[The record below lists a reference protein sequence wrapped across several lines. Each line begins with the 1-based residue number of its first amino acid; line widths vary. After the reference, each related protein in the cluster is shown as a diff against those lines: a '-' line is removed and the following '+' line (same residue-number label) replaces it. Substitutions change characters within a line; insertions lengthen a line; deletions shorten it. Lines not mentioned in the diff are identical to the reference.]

1 MRIIAVMSPK
11 GGIGKTTTSDSIAYM
26 LGEEQGKRVLVL
38 DGDPQGDTSKTF
50 GVFEPD
56 GIGMSELLEKHECVG
71 GTYKTGDLI
80 RPTEYSHVDIIPA
93 NGYLMKTDMN
103 LLLKSEDNQVTRLRE
118 ALEEVADAYDYCICD
133 CGRLLDMVV
142 INILISAELIIA
154 PVKVGGYE
162 IEALQNLEEQIED
175 LRDINPDLRIK
186 ALMTMRQK
194 NKTSL
199 EVEEWLKADSGFD
212 MFVTPVRRSIVAEKS
227 TTAMMPLPKFS
238 KRGIVSQD
246 YRWFDSKK
254 MQQYFNVE
262 IEEKAAVAACASDY
276 FEKYNN
282 IPEALKETE
291 NIVDAVLAE
300 LEKRN
305 SAATQAE
312 EQRIEAE
319 KREILDDLYLY
330 GM

>member
-1 MRIIAVMSPK
+1 MSPK

-26 LGEEQGKRVLVL
+26 LGEEQEKRVLVL

-50 GVFEPD
+50 GVYEPD

-118 ALEEVADAYDYCICD
+118 ALEEVSDAYDYCVCD

-142 INILISAELIIA
+142 INILIAAELIIA

-175 LRDINPDLRIK
+175 LRDINPDLRMEAYDDDLILIATK
-186 ALMTMRQK
+186 GKKDIR
-194 NKTSL
+194 
-199 EVEEWLKADSGFD
+199 
-212 MFVTPVRRSIVAEKS
+212 IVAAGHGNRFEDIENQLIGEKGKGWRELIAGAIDNAYDRLVAS
-227 TTAMMPLPKFS
+227 TPPQTEEEKTHCEMIKEAVKGMFINESRTAAEAEFIKTH
-238 KRGIVSQD
+238 IVD
-246 YRWFDSKK
+246 YEKIFDVCMNGDDLEFKKGLVRLQK
-254 MQQYFNVE
+254 MQNEYVMQRE
-262 IEEKAAVAACASDY
+262 REETAN
-276 FEKYNN
+276 E
-282 IPEALKETE
+282 
-291 NIVDAVLAE
+291 
-300 LEKRN
+300 
-305 SAATQAE
+305 
-312 EQRIEAE
+312 
-319 KREILDDLYLY
+319 
-330 GM
+330 

>member
-118 ALEEVADAYDYCICD
+118 AL
-133 CGRLLDMVV
+133 RLRFFSV
-142 INILISAELIIA
+142 SAQSREMR
-154 PVKVGGYE
+154 KRTHRKMR
-162 IEALQNLEEQIED
+162 NREQQ
-175 LRDINPDLRIK
+175 P
-186 ALMTMRQK
+186 T
-194 NKTSL
+194 
-199 EVEEWLKADSGFD
+199 
-212 MFVTPVRRSIVAEKS
+212 
-227 TTAMMPLPKFS
+227 
-238 KRGIVSQD
+238 
-246 YRWFDSKK
+246 RW
-254 MQQYFNVE
+254 
-262 IEEKAAVAACASDY
+262 
-276 FEKYNN
+276 
-282 IPEALKETE
+282 
-291 NIVDAVLAE
+291 
-300 LEKRN
+300 
-305 SAATQAE
+305 
-312 EQRIEAE
+312 
-319 KREILDDLYLY
+319 
-330 GM
+330 

>member
-1 MRIIAVMSPK
+1 MKIIAVMSPK

-26 LGEEQGKRVLVL
+26 LGEEQEKRVLVL

-50 GVFEPD
+50 GVYEPD

-118 ALEEVADAYDYCICD
+118 ALEEVSDAYDYCVCD

-142 INILISAELIIA
+142 INILIAAELIIA

-199 EVEEWLKADSGFD
+199 EVEEWLKAESGFD
-212 MFVTPVRRSIVAEKS
+212 MFVTPIRRSIIAEKS
-227 TTAMMPLPKFS
+227 TTAMIPLPKFS

-246 YRWFDSKK
+246 YRC
-254 MQQYFNVE
+254 V
-262 IEEKAAVAACASDY
+262 VH
-276 FEKYNN
+276 
-282 IPEALKETE
+282 
-291 NIVDAVLAE
+291 
-300 LEKRN
+300 
-305 SAATQAE
+305 
-312 EQRIEAE
+312 
-319 KREILDDLYLY
+319 
-330 GM
+330 

>member
-1 MRIIAVMSPK
+1 MKIIAVMSPK

-26 LGEEQGKRVLVL
+26 LGEEQEKRVLVL

-50 GVFEPD
+50 GVYEPD

-118 ALEEVADAYDYCICD
+118 ALEEVSDAYDYCVCD

-142 INILISAELIIA
+142 INILIAAELIIA

-175 LRDINPDLRIK
+175 FTWLARVISFEAFSMMVDE
-186 ALMTMRQK
+186 ALERM
-194 NKTSL
+194 
-199 EVEEWLKADSGFD
+199 
-212 MFVTPVRRSIVAEKS
+212 
-227 TTAMMPLPKFS
+227 
-238 KRGIVSQD
+238 
-246 YRWFDSKK
+246 KK
-254 MQQYFNVE
+254 MLESNKAMQTLVSGEAGETVE
-262 IEEKAAVAACASDY
+262 KD
-276 FEKYNN
+276 
-282 IPEALKETE
+282 
-291 NIVDAVLAE
+291 
-300 LEKRN
+300 
-305 SAATQAE
+305 
-312 EQRIEAE
+312 
-319 KREILDDLYLY
+319 
-330 GM
+330 M